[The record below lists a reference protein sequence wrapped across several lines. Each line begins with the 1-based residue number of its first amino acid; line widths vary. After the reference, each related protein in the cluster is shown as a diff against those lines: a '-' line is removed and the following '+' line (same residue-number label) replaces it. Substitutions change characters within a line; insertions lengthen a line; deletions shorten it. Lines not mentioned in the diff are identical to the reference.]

1 MAIREEL
8 TGNYIMGSKDTPE
21 LTPEMFEELEKFKAE
36 QQDFENK
43 ARIAEEQKRQELWAN
58 KSIMPFG
65 HNIMIQPY
73 PENPYLKKVNE
84 SGIILDKRDFTN
96 QDTGQKDELDLGVPC
111 ARVVEVGPDVKYIRR
126 GDEIIYMAQRVLP
139 VPFMNTGFL
148 LLNEGAVMC
157 VINNDDNLKS
167 RFNHLNE
174 DEYGN

>member
-1 MAIREEL
+1 MIMAIREEL
-8 TGNYIMGSKDTPE
+8 TGNFIMGADSTPDF
-21 LTPEMFEELEKFKAE
+21 TPEMFEEMEKYKAE
-36 QQDFENK
+36 QQDFEAK
-43 ARIAEEQKRQELWAN
+43 LRIEEENKRQELWKN

-84 SGIILDKRDFTN
+84 AGIILDKKTFDN
-96 QDTGQKDELDLGVPC
+96 QDTGQKDDLDLGIPC
-111 ARVVEVGPDVKYIRR
+111 AKVVEVGPEVKHIKR

-157 VINNDDNLKS
+157 IINTDDNLKN
-167 RFNHLNE
+167 RYTHLN
-174 DEYGN
+174 D